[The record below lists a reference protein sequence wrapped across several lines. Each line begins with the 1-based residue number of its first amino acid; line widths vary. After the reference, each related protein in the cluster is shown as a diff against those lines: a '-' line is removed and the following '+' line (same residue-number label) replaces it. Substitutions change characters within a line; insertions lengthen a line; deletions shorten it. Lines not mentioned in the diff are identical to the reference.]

1 MIELDAK
8 QRTLIADK
16 LFDAANVAAG
26 GMVFGQVLAE
36 RPFSTALAI
45 VGLGIWI
52 ILVTVSVGL
61 EGRNRP

>member
-1 MIELDAK
+1 
-8 QRTLIADK
+8 
-16 LFDAANVAAG
+16 
-26 GMVFGQVLAE
+26 MVFGQVLAE